1 MSAPTITPAGD
12 VRTGAPRPPAAAR
25 SVGPRRGPRGVG
37 PASLIVGLLLVA
49 VLAAVSLFV
58 GVGEM
63 RIGELVSDE
72 ASRRILLLSR
82 VPRTIALLLAGAAM
96 AVAGTIMQLLT
107 RNRFT
112 EPSTAGT
119 TEFAGLGILLA
130 TLLMPGAPL
139 IVKMVA
145 ATVAALVG
153 SALFLRIIRGL
164 PVRNTLLVPLVGLM
178 LGAVVSSAATF
189 VALRFDLL
197 QSLNSWT
204 TADFSVVIAGR
215 YELLWLAAAVT
226 LLAYVA
232 ADRFTVAGLGEDVTT
247 SLGLNYRAVMAL
259 GMAIVSVVTAIVV
272 VTVGAIPFIGL
283 VVPNL
288 VAQLVGD
295 NARRTLVWT
304 ALGGSGFVLACDQV
318 SRTVVAP
325 AEIPIGTVV
334 GVVGAGLFL
343 ALLGRQVARA
353 R

>member
-1 MSAPTITPAGD
+1 MSAPTISPVGD
-12 VRTGAPRPPAAAR
+12 VRPRQARPPSTGLFVRPHRGHRLAAPVALL
-25 SVGPRRGPRGVG
+25 
-37 PASLIVGLLLVA
+37 AGLLLVA
-49 VLAAVSLFV
+49 ALAVVSLFV
-58 GVGEM
+58 GVGEV
-63 RIGELVSDE
+63 RFGDLVTDE

-82 VPRTIALLLAGAAM
+82 VPRTVALLLAGAAM

-119 TEFAGLGILLA
+119 TEFAGLGILAA

-139 IVKMVA
+139 VAKMVA

-153 SALFLRIIRGL
+153 SGLFLRIIRGL
-164 PVRNTLLVPLVGLM
+164 PARNTLLVPLVGLM
-178 LGAVVSSAATF
+178 LGAVVSSATTF
-189 VALRFDLL
+189 VALRFDLV
-197 QSLNSWT
+197 QSLGAWT

-215 YELLWLAAAVT
+215 YELLWIAAAVT

-247 SLGLNYRAVMAL
+247 SLGLDYRAVMAL
-259 GMAIVSVVTAIVV
+259 GMAIVSVVTAVVV

-288 VAQLVGD
+288 VAQIVGD

-304 ALGGSGFVLACDQV
+304 ALGGAGFVVACDLV

-343 ALLGRQVARA
+343 ALLGRQVVRA